1 MLLFDIS
8 KHAINSHDNI
18 TPYIVSNVDNL
29 EGVLFYVRKHVLCL
43 FIGFQPTRIKVFMG
57 FKRLICQF
65 NVLFNGIDRSKNMR
79 NLIP

>member
-29 EGVLFYVRKHVLCL
+29 EGVLFYVRKHVYYAYL
-43 FIGFQPTRIKVFMG
+43 
-57 FKRLICQF
+57 
-65 NVLFNGIDRSKNMR
+65 
-79 NLIP
+79 